1 MVKSREDSV
10 IEIWGTKYIN
20 RDVNRLQEDI
30 FATIIQCE
38 PGNTSGDY
46 IVEVVRKEHPDHE
59 LEKTLP
65 LRTHATWEKTGCS
78 KKLLQL
84 RTLLVLWR
92 WRSCL

>member
-1 MVKSREDSV
+1 M
-10 IEIWGTKYIN
+10 
-20 RDVNRLQEDI
+20 
-30 FATIIQCE
+30 
-38 PGNTSGDY
+38 
-46 IVEVVRKEHPDHE
+46 
-59 LEKTLP
+59 P